1 MIQNF
6 GGGEIIVIIIVA
18 LVVLGP
24 DRLPEMA
31 RSAGR
36 MLHKVRTMSEGLQG
50 QVKDVMEDPAM
61 QPLRELGE
69 FAARPRQKLSEYALE
84 AEAEERAKTESSSLD
99 ASAQAA
105 EIIAAAKA
113 DEEAE
118 AAARDGAAA
127 PAVEPAVDPDDIEPD
142 KVEPAI
148 GPDGIGHDDAPAAE
162 PAPRETA

>member
-6 GGGEIIVIIIVA
+6 GGGEILVIIIVA

-84 AEAEERAKTESSSLD
+84 AEAEERAKTEASSLD

-105 EIIAAAKA
+105 EIVAAAKA
-113 DEEAE
+113 DEAAE
-118 AAARDGAAA
+118 AASRNGAPADVGPDTDVGRGTVGDGDGA
-127 PAVEPAVDPDDIEPD
+127 
-142 KVEPAI
+142 
-148 GPDGIGHDDAPAAE
+148 GSDAAAE
-162 PAPRETA
+162 VDPAPRETA